1 MQQHSF
7 AYFSILYIFASEQAA
22 HALVI
27 VFAEAQDSFSQRT
40 LVLKA
45 DLLVGTPAADI
56 LLHGLAL
63 YTIEVQFHKTVTYHQ
78 FGGLGAVAF
87 APGSAI
93 TDYNIEF
100 CDLVNVIYIILNNM
114 YTQA

>member
-22 HALVI
+22 DAHVI

-63 YTIEVQFHKTVTYHQ
+63 YTIEVNSIK
-78 FGGLGAVAF
+78 
-87 APGSAI
+87 P
-93 TDYNIEF
+93 
-100 CDLVNVIYIILNNM
+100 
-114 YTQA
+114 